1 MKKILFI
8 LLFVASNVFG
18 QNTTEVV
25 ITRDYATDIE
35 SEEIPFVVIEQV
47 PLFEECKTIPKEK
60 QRDCFQEMMS
70 KFIQKNFYYPEEA
83 QENKIQGRVFIR
95 FVIEKDGTIGEITA
109 RGPKD
114 GKIIE
119 EAAINMIKKMPKLI
133 PGKQRGKTVRVS
145 YSVPIIFKLQ

>member
-1 MKKILFI
+1 M
-8 LLFVASNVFG
+8 NH
-18 QNTTEVV
+18 
-25 ITRDYATDIE
+25 
-35 SEEIPFVVIEQV
+35 
-47 PLFEECKTIPKEK
+47 
-60 QRDCFQEMMS
+60 RDCFQEMMS

>member
-35 SEEIPFVVIEQV
+35 PEEIPFVVIEQV

-60 QRDCFQEMMS
+60 QRDCFQEMMMS
-70 KFIQKNFYYPEEA
+70 HIKKHFYYPEEA
-83 QENKIQGRVFIR
+83 QENKIQGRVVIR
-95 FVIEKDGTIGEITA
+95 FIIEKDGSINEITS
-109 RGPKD
+109 RGPNILLED
-114 GKIIE
+114 
-119 EAAINMIKKMPKLI
+119 AATNVIKKMPKLI

-145 YSVPIIFKLQ
+145 YSVPITFKLE

>member
-8 LLFVASNVFG
+8 LLFIVSNVFG

-25 ITRDYATDIE
+25 PAKDHAYE
-35 SEEIPFVVIEQV
+35 YEQEGIPLAVIEQV
-47 PLFEECKTIPKEK
+47 PIFEECKTIPMEK
-60 QRDCFQEMMS
+60 HRDCFHEMMS

-83 QENKIQGRVFIR
+83 LENKIQGRVFIR
-95 FVIEKDGTIGEITA
+95 FVIEKDGSINIVTVS
-109 RGPKD
+109 GPHKLL
-114 GKIIE
+114 E

-133 PGKQRGKTVRVS
+133 PGKQKGETVRVS